1 MTVELDTG
9 LSRVARDLKALGH
22 RITSTVRTPEDNE
35 RVGGSPGSLH
45 LTGRAFDVV
54 PALEGGT
61 WLELIADVVW
71 TAKKY
76 EVPIRVLCESDHLH
90 VDLHAVPGLSVE
102 VPPRDRG
109 KPYARIYSQ

>member
-22 RITSTVRTPEDNE
+22 RITSTVRTPEDNV

-45 LTGRAFDVV
+45 LSGRAFDSV
-54 PALEGGT
+54 PGVEST
-61 WLELIADVVW
+61 WLELIADTVYS
-71 TAKKY
+71 AKRHG
-76 EVPIRVLCESDHLH
+76 VPVRLLLETDHVH
-90 VDLHAVPGLSVE
+90 TDLHPVPGLSVE